1 MKKAITLLAVS
12 VSGIFAGPF
21 TNGSFEIGPD
31 PGGSFIILS
40 SGDTSIT
47 GWEVLG
53 PNTIDLVGTV
63 WQNSDGLKG
72 IDLDGTPGP
81 GGIQQTFDT
90 MIGTQYSVLF
100 DLAGNPVGGPTI
112 KEVEVSAAGVDAIY
126 TFDVTGKSLAAMGWV
141 TKEFKFV
148 ATSTSTTLAFRS
160 LTSSGNWGPALDN
173 VRVSAVPTGVVPEPQ
188 TYAMMAAGIAALVAF
203 GRRRS

>member
-1 MKKAITLLAVS
+1 
-12 VSGIFAGPF
+12 
-21 TNGSFEIGPD
+21 
-31 PGGSFIILS
+31 
-40 SGDTSIT
+40 
-47 GWEVLG
+47 
-53 PNTIDLVGTV
+53 VGTV